1 MNYTFTVADVVDM
14 IETQLSFCCGFIVI
28 FPLSL
33 VFSGVLLYEI
43 DIEAIIGYCLFVIP
57 RGTDNALWRT

>member
-33 VFSGVLLYEI
+33 VFSNVLLSFAAES
-43 DIEAIIGYCLFVIP
+43 
-57 RGTDNALWRT
+57 